1 MTVYL
6 DHAATSPV
14 RREVLEAMWPFLAAG
29 TGNPSSGHTPG
40 RQAQRALDSA
50 LEHIAAVLGCRP
62 GEVILTSGGTEADNL
77 AVKGVA
83 LARPRGRHVVTTAI
97 EHPAVLESCAALER
111 RGFRITRLPV
121 DRGGRIDPAEG
132 AHAIREDT
140 TLVSVQLANNEVGSV
155 QPVAEIAAAAA
166 RHRVP
171 VHTDAV
177 QAVGWLPVRMDELG
191 VDAMSLAGHK
201 IGALRGTGVLA
212 VRSRVPL
219 EPLLHG
225 GGQQRGRRSGT
236 EDVAGAIG
244 LAAALRL
251 AERERARSGEI
262 AARRDRFVARVLET
276 VEGAELTGS
285 PSHRLPNSAS
295 FCFRGVSGES
305 LLVELDRRGIAVS
318 SGSACAAGSDEPSP
332 VLTAMGYDPELA
344 GTAVRVTLGAD
355 TTDDDLA
362 TTVTAFQEAA
372 AALQALS
379 NCR

>member
-1 MTVYL
+1 MTIYL

-14 RREVLEAMWPFLAAG
+14 RREVLEAMWPFLTTEPA
-29 TGNPSSGHTPG
+29 NPSSRHTPG
-40 RQAQRALDSA
+40 LRAQRALA
-50 LEHIAAVLGCRP
+50 AAVEEIAAVLGCRP

-77 AVKGVA
+77 AVKGIS
-83 LARPRGRHVVTTAI
+83 LARPRGRHVVTTAV
-97 EHPAVLESCAALER
+97 EHPAVLESCRSLER
-111 RGFRITRLPV
+111 SGFAITRVPV
-121 DRGGRIDPAEG
+121 DRDGIVDPA
-132 AHAIREDT
+132 AATAAIREDT

-155 QPVAEIAAAAA
+155 QPVADIAAAAA

-177 QAVGWLPVRMDELG
+177 QAVGWLPVDLGELG
-191 VDAMSLAGHK
+191 VDAISVAGHK

-236 EDVAGAIG
+236 EDVAGAVG
-244 LAAALRL
+244 LATALRL
-251 AERERARSGEI
+251 AERDRSKAAEV
-262 AARRDRFVARVLET
+262 AARRDRFVREVVAGVD
-276 VEGAELTGS
+276 GAQLTGS
-285 PSHRLPNSAS
+285 ASRRLPNNAS

-332 VLTAMGYDPELA
+332 VLTAMGYEPELA
-344 GTAVRVTLGAD
+344 GAALRVSIGVH
-355 TTDDDLA
+355 TTEAEL
-362 TTVTAFQEAA
+362 AA
-372 AALQALS
+372 AAEAL
-379 NCR
+379 REAARAVRTLA